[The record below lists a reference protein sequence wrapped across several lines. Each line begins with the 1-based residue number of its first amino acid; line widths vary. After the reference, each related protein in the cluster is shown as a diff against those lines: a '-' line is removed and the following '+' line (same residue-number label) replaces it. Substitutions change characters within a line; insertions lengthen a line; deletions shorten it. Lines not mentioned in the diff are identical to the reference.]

1 MRVAKLTESH
11 ASILRLLGPVLYIK
25 GLKIS
30 NDWISSQAVLFTL
43 NIKQNNSGLEIE
55 VTRISPMQLRGSSVY
70 IWYFN
75 NILIYLSLNHI
86 KQEEENKTLQFNI
99 VICWWKC
106 LISRKAKP
114 VPDSDKDDVTEED
127 AASPAK
133 KLKTE
138 GDVESKKEKVK
149 RKRKDRLAK
158 PTIDR
163 TVFIGNL
170 SLDISKKVS
179 THFHLSCI

>member
-1 MRVAKLTESH
+1 M
-11 ASILRLLGPVLYIK
+11 
-25 GLKIS
+25 
-30 NDWISSQAVLFTL
+30 
-43 NIKQNNSGLEIE
+43 
-55 VTRISPMQLRGSSVY
+55 
-70 IWYFN
+70 
-75 NILIYLSLNHI
+75 
-86 KQEEENKTLQFNI
+86 
-99 VICWWKC
+99 
-106 LISRKAKP
+106 ISRKAKP

-138 GDVESKKEKVK
+138 GDVERKKEKVK